1 MTLNIA
7 HRGFSGRYPEN
18 TMLAFEKALEAGA
31 DGIELDV
38 QLTGDGQLV
47 ILHDERLD
55 RTTDGSGLVKD
66 FTYEELSK
74 LDACGEFKGK
84 FEKQRL
90 PLLRE
95 YFEWVKDTGLITN
108 IELKNGLYY
117 YSGMEKMVCGMAK
130 EYGLEDRI
138 IISSFNPAS
147 IVLCKQFAPH
157 IKMGF
162 LCERPIGN
170 AEAFIRDCGVDYMH
184 SEVHYT
190 PDSLIL
196 SCKAAG
202 IGANLWTVNEE
213 DQMDR
218 LLALDINGIITN
230 YPDVLAA
237 KKKQM

>member
-1 MTLNIA
+1 
-7 HRGFSGRYPEN
+7 
-18 TMLAFEKALEAGA
+18 MLAFEKALEAGA

-55 RTTDGSGLVKD
+55 RTTDGSGFVKY
-66 FTYEELSK
+66 FTYEELIK
-74 LDACGEFKGK
+74 LDACGVFKGK

-117 YSGMEKMVCGMAK
+117 YSGMEKMVCGMAE

-170 AEAFIRDCGVDYMH
+170 AEAFIRDCGEDYMH

-196 SCKAAG
+196 SCKASG

-230 YPDVLAA
+230 YPYVMAE
-237 KKKQM
+237 KKAQL

>member
-38 QLTGDGQLV
+38 QLTKDGQMV

-55 RTTDGSGLVKD
+55 RTTNGSGFVKD
-66 FTYEELSK
+66 YIYEELEK
-74 LDACGEFKGK
+74 LDAHGEFKGK

-90 PLLRE
+90 PLLKE

-108 IELKNGLYY
+108 IELKNGSYY
-117 YSGMEKMVCGMAK
+117 YSGMERMVCGMAA
-130 EYGLEDRI
+130 EFGLEDRI
-138 IISSFNPAS
+138 ILSSFNPAS
-147 IVLCKQFAPH
+147 IVLCKQIAPH

-162 LCERPIGN
+162 LCVTPIGN
-170 AEAFIRDCGVDYMH
+170 AEAFIRDCGVNYLH
-184 SEVHYT
+184 SDVHRT
-190 PDSLIL
+190 PDDLII

-202 IGANLWTVNEE
+202 IGVNLWNVNEE

-218 LLALDINGIITN
+218 LLKLGINGIITN

-237 KKKQM
+237 KKAQM